1 MAGHKRDGSNI
12 LLMHDISGLIHG
24 ETALRLDG
32 IDIFIHKISEIGADI
47 IGPALRKLAVEG
59 ITSFRRAACGDDDGI
74 QVEHV
79 VVEHAAQIG
88 LDSLEFGGVAAQLR
102 VYAVAAYVERY
113 IIA

>member
-1 MAGHKRDGSNI
+1 MVGHKRDGSNI
-12 LLMHDISGLIHG
+12 LLMHDISGLIHR

-32 IDIFIHKISEIGADI
+32 IDIFLHESAEIVAYVR
-47 IGPALRKLAVEG
+47 GPALRELAVVG
-59 ITSFRRAACGDDDGI
+59 ITSFRRAACGNDDGI

-88 LDSLEFGGVAAQLR
+88 LDPLEFGGVAAQLR